1 MTKLTYSGSSSCCC
15 CCCFC
20 VVYVWVIS
28 IDRRRGRRHRT
39 ELQYVGFSQST
50 QNSVWYWKKNCKRE
64 SSDGDVGCGS
74 WLGAAVLLL
83 FPFVHVDVLAAV
95 GSPLAWWHYV
105 LMSINIIC
113 YSLEESSSSWPH
125 KDHESPRLSIIRVP

>member
-1 MTKLTYSGSSSCCC
+1 MTKLTYSGSSGSCCHC
-15 CCCFC
+15 YCFC
-20 VVYVWVIS
+20 VVYVWVII

-39 ELQYVGFSQST
+39 ELQYVGFSLS
-50 QNSVWYWKKNCKRE
+50 NKRLRE

-113 YSLEESSSSWPH
+113 YSLEDSSSSWPQ
-125 KDHESPRLSIIRVP
+125 KDHESTRLSIIRVR